1 MPYKKI
7 AFFTIILILVVTI
20 NNLIHSI
27 YIVWQKQD
35 LITQAQKDLAAQKE
49 ENQRLKKNITQVNR
63 PQFVESE
70 ARDKLLLAKPGE
82 GIVILPKIQL
92 AQRPSSLPK
101 IVDMRPNWQKW
112 WDTFF
117 SST

>member
-7 AFFTIILILVVTI
+7 GFFTIILVLILTI

-27 YIVWQKQD
+27 YTVWQKQD
-35 LITQAQKDLAAQKE
+35 LIIQAQKNLAAAKE
-49 ENQRLKKNITQVNR
+49 ENQRLKKDITQVNR

-82 GIVILPKIQL
+82 GIVILPTDKL
-92 AQRPSSLPK
+92 TVSS
-101 IVDMRPNWQKW
+101 
-112 WDTFF
+112 
-117 SST
+117 SSSY